1 MFFLHWQLFVS
12 GTQQY
17 TYNIQLCTLIAL
29 LSSTFYMVCTVIYL
43 FRWVCCFLLST
54 LRCYECGNKFD
65 TVFGWAGVLSIFSLL
80 SYLIV
85 VLISSSHTATQEA
98 TISHQLVRSLLTHLL
113 VFLFSVFFSIAR
125 LSLIWYSRLSAN
137 RLLFSLIVKRNF
149 VFVFFLSSFGSALN
163 PMHKVR
169 FKYLLEFDRQLILLR
184 WQLEKYIN
192 E

>member
-113 VFLFSVFFSIAR
+113 VFLFSVFFFYRSIV
-125 LSLIWYSRLSAN
+125 SN
-137 RLLFSLIVKRNF
+137 
-149 VFVFFLSSFGSALN
+149 
-163 PMHKVR
+163 
-169 FKYLLEFDRQLILLR
+169 LILSFVGQSITFQLDSKTQFCFCLLPFFFWFGIEPNAQSSLQIFAWI
-184 WQLEKYIN
+184 WQTIDFVALTVGEIH
-192 E
+192 